1 MTVVV
6 IVEMFL
12 FILVFS
18 DVGEALEDYID
29 NW

>member
-12 FILVFS
+12 FVLVFS
-18 DVGEALEDYID
+18 DVGDPLEDYIY